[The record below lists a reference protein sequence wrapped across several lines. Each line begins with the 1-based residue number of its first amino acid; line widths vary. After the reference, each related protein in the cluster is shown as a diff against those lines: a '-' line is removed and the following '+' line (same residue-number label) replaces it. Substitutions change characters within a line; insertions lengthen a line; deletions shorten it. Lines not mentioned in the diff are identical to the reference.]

1 MQTPAGRI
9 PMEIAA
15 LCGSCTRVRCD
26 MSDVCARIVHDD
38 VAAVAAAAAIPQTGR
53 LMSRDDNVSPW
64 DPFRLPDRPLPRVF
78 LRRECSFR
86 NAWFRFRER

>member
-26 MSDVCARIVHDD
+26 MSDVCARIAHDDD
-38 VAAVAAAAAIPQTGR
+38 VAAAAAAIPQTGR
-53 LMSRDDNVSPW
+53 LMSRDDNVPPPALG
-64 DPFRLPDRPLPRVF
+64 PF
-78 LRRECSFR
+78 SF
-86 NAWFRFRER
+86 A